1 MPDKNPSAISGF
13 YDGIFHYYD
22 AANSFLT
29 LGLDARWRRAAA
41 RVALASKPEHVLD
54 VCCGTGGLAA
64 ELHRLSDG
72 RATVT
77 GLDFNEAMLSRARAK
92 NPAVTFVPGEADALP
107 FPDRTFDALTVA
119 FAARNLEYGGKG
131 LLKYFR
137 EFHRVLVPGGS
148 FVNIETSQPGN
159 RSIRCLFHAFVRLM
173 TAVLVRFLP
182 PEHRAAYGFLAGT
195 IAVFHS
201 PEELSK
207 LLLAAGFSKVETRP
221 LMFGAVATHRA
232 VKE

>member
-29 LGLDARWRRAAA
+29 LGLDGRWRRAAA
-41 RVALASKPEHVLD
+41 RLALASGPERILD
-54 VCCGTGGLAA
+54 VCCGTGGLSG
-64 ELHRLSDG
+64 ELHRLSG
-72 RATVT
+72 GSAVVT
-77 GLDFNEAMLSRARAK
+77 GLDFNEAMLAVARVK
-92 NPAVTFVPGEADALP
+92 NPGIPFIRGEAGALP
-107 FPDRTFDALTVA
+107 FPDGAFDALTVA
-119 FAARNLEYGGKG
+119 FAARNLNYGGKG

-137 EFHRVLVPGGS
+137 EFHRVLGPGGT
-148 FVNIETSQPGN
+148 FVNIETSQPGSHFI
-159 RSIRCLFHAFVRLM
+159 RSLFHAFVRLM

-182 PEHRAAYGFLAGT
+182 TEHRAAYGFLAGT

-207 LLLAAGFSKVETRP
+207 ILLAAGFSKVETARR
-221 LMFGAVATHRA
+221 MFGAIAIHRA
-232 VKE
+232 IKQ